1 MPALHP
7 INRKELIRKLK
18 ALEFRGP
25 YSSGTHQYLERGNEK
40 IFIPNPH
47 GKDIG
52 TPLLKQIIK
61 QLKISKDKFPQL

>member
-18 ALEFRGP
+18 VLKFQGP
-25 YSSGTHQYLERGNEK
+25 YSGGAHQYFERGNEK

-61 QLKISKDKFPQL
+61 QLKISKDKFLQL